1 MRFRWLMVVLV
12 MGAMSAVASPRVLVP
27 AVLTQPLVLAQ
38 VAGVP
43 AQLSQLVL
51 QMPDTLRVRVLAA
64 LARGD
69 IAGAIALW
77 ELEMGRQ
84 APLWLRALQNA
95 FSTDNQRAGPC
106 IEVAKAIFE
115 GLKRLGAEPSFVRFT
130 AHGSRFLGFEM
141 RAGKPGSTI
150 QVSER
155 WMHVVVR
162 VKDRLYDAFTGP
174 AGLPVDEYMKRL
186 VTEPG
191 ASITS
196 QTVSSL

>member
-12 MGAMSAVASPRVLVP
+12 MVAASAAASPRVLVP
-27 AVLTQPLVLAQ
+27 RVLTHQFVLAQ

-43 AQLSQLVL
+43 GQLSQFVL

-64 LARGD
+64 LSRGD

-84 APLWLRALQNA
+84 APLWLQAFQNA
-95 FSTDNQRAGPC
+95 FSTANQRAGPC
-106 IEVAKAIFE
+106 VEVAKAIFE
-115 GLKRLGAEPSFVRFT
+115 GFKRSGADPSFVRF
-130 AHGSRFLGFEM
+130 ASHGSRFLGFEM

-150 QVSER
+150 QVSELQ
-155 WMHVVVR
+155 MHVVVQ

-174 AGLPVDEYMKRL
+174 AGLPVSEYVKRL

-196 QTVSSL
+196 QTVSRL